1 MLVLSSAEAWALVEE
16 LALSKV
22 QGRTPVQLAQGS
34 LIPFSPVL
42 PRPARALLVG
52 YPEAQL
58 SRFHWFRYPS
68 SRPRT
73 IEGGLRLLVRQRHS
87 PPRVVQ
93 PPQSDVRQGFGSP
106 PLGPHELRR
115 YFPHLACKSPYLPSG
130 DSLDLCGMC
139 LVVPRL
145 VLSKW
150 PILGPRPPP
159 VAMRTYPCANG
170 VGFGYARRPF
180 LSLP

>member
-73 IEGGLRLLVRQRHS
+73 GAG
-87 PPRVVQ
+87 
-93 PPQSDVRQGFGSP
+93 DVRF
-106 PLGPHELRR
+106 
-115 YFPHLACKSPYLPSG
+115 PSG
-130 DSLDLCGMC
+130 HILVFWFASSLI
-139 LVVPRL
+139 VVKKEH
-145 VLSKW
+145 V
-150 PILGPRPPP
+150 
-159 VAMRTYPCANG
+159 
-170 VGFGYARRPF
+170 F
-180 LSLP
+180 